1 MIWCVALCIRLTII
15 LISTTINTKRIPIQD
30 PADAL
35 ALFSRRAAASVFML
49 VIMTGVLLANLY
61 HLQVSGYS
69 KYVGRANNNRI
80 RIVPIPPNRGLIYDR
95 NGILLAKNV
104 PIYSLEIIPEKIAN
118 IELTLAKL
126 QTLFALS
133 DDDISDFKQAMKYSR
148 HFKSVSLVDQ
158 LTEKQVAMFS
168 VHKYQFPGVFVD
180 AFLERYYPYRENLT
194 HILGYVAKINDR
206 DIKRLKLQHKYKQYR
221 ATRTIGKLGIERSY
235 EDTLHGQSGF
245 AKVEVNNQ
253 GRVIRTLE
261 TVAPI
266 PGKDIKLNI
275 DINLQLYANK
285 LLTQKKID
293 PVTGKSVLKHKRGAL
308 VVLDPSDDSILAMVS
323 SPSYDP
329 NLFVHGISST
339 EYKALLADPD
349 RPLFNRVTLGTY
361 SPGST
366 AKPMIAAAA
375 LAEGVITPDTKRN
388 DSGWWRI
395 PNTNTRKWR
404 DDIRWGFGEVD
415 IYKAIEKSVNTYF
428 YPIAYDMGIDR
439 LSAWMNKFGYGL
451 PSGVDI
457 NEDSRAN
464 MPTREWKK
472 AHYKQSWYQGDTIP
486 IGIGQGYWTAT
497 PLQIAKATSV
507 VANKGLV
514 HRPHIVS
521 SIIENNV
528 DTPIPFDDFAK
539 LSSVTPETWNIVQ
552 EGMRRVLVTGTGRK
566 AFSHTAYV
574 AAGKSGTSQV
584 FGLAHGENYNA
595 EELTERLRDHALFTA
610 FAPLKSPKVLVTA
623 VLENGGWGRRAAPMV
638 RKIMD
643 YVLITPTLAPQS
655 AQIHKAT

>member
-1 MIWCVALCIRLTII
+1 MIK
-15 LISTTINTKRIPIQD
+15 KRIEIRDHQKE
-30 PADAL
+30 L
-35 ALFSRRAAASVFML
+35 TLFSRRAAASFVML
-49 VIMTGVLLANLY
+49 ILMTCILLVNLY
-61 HLQVSGYS
+61 HLQVSEYK
-69 KYVGRANNNRI
+69 KYIGRANNNRI
-80 RIVPIPPNRGLIYDR
+80 KIVPIAPNRGLIYDR
-95 NGILLAKNV
+95 NGVQLAKNI
-104 PIYSLEIIPEKIAN
+104 PIYSLEIIPEKIMD
-118 IELTLAKL
+118 IEPSLIKL
-126 QTLFALS
+126 QKMLGLS
-133 DDDISDFKQAMKYSR
+133 DNDIIKFKQSMKQTR
-148 HFKSVSLVDQ
+148 HFKSVTLVNQ
-158 LTEKQVAMFS
+158 LTEKQLALFT

-206 DIKRLKLQHKYKQYR
+206 DIKRLKQQHKYSQYK
-221 ATRTIGKLGIERSY
+221 ATRTIGKLGIERFY
-235 EDTLHGQSGF
+235 EDILHGQAGF
-245 AKVEVNNQ
+245 AKVEVNSQ
-253 GRVIRTLE
+253 GRVIRTIS
-261 TVAPI
+261 TVPPI

-285 LLTQKKID
+285 LLTEKKID
-293 PVTGKSVLKHKRGAL
+293 PTTGKSVLKHKRGAL
-308 VVLDPSDDSILAMVS
+308 VVLDPSDNSILAMVS

-329 NLFVHGISST
+329 NLFVHGISSAS
-339 EYKALLADPD
+339 YKALLSDPD

-375 LAEGVITPDTKRN
+375 LTTGVITPDTKRN
-388 DSGWWRI
+388 DAGWWQI
-395 PNTNTRKWR
+395 PNTKSRKWR

-439 LSAWMNKFGYGL
+439 LSVWMNKFGYGK

-464 MPTREWKK
+464 MPTREWKR
-472 AHYKQSWYQGDTIP
+472 AHYHQSWYQGDTIP

-514 HRPHIVS
+514 HRPHLIRSIV
-521 SIIENNV
+521 ENDV
-528 DTPIPFDDFAK
+528 DTDIAFKDFAK
-539 LSSVTPETWNIVQ
+539 MSSVKQATWNIVQ

-566 AFSHTAYV
+566 AFSHVPYV

-584 FGLAHGENYNA
+584 FGLAHGEDYNA
-595 EELTERLRDHALFTA
+595 EELAERLRDHALFTA
-610 FAPLKSPKVLVTA
+610 FAPLNSPKVLVTA

-643 YVLITPTLAPQS
+643 FVLVKPTLVQQS
-655 AQIHKAT
+655 AMHKTS

>member
-1 MIWCVALCIRLTII
+1 MIK
-15 LISTTINTKRIPIQD
+15 KRIQIENHEE
-30 PADAL
+30 AL
-35 ALFSRRAAASVFML
+35 ALFSHRALAAFCML
-49 VIMTGVLLANLY
+49 LLMMGVILANLY
-61 HLQVSGYS
+61 HLQVSSYR

-95 NGILLAKNV
+95 NGVLLAKNV
-104 PIYSLEIIPEKIAN
+104 PIYSLEIIPEKVIAMEP
-118 IELTLAKL
+118 ILIKL
-126 QTLFALS
+126 QQLMALT
-133 DDDISDFKQAMKYSR
+133 DEDIAKFKQAIKQTR
-148 HFKSVSLVDQ
+148 RFKSVTLISQ
-158 LTEKQVAMFS
+158 LTEQQAAIFAA
-168 VHKYQFPGVFVD
+168 HKHQFPGVFVD
-180 AFLERYYPYRENLT
+180 AFLERYYPYKENLT

-206 DIKRLKLQHKYKQYR
+206 DIKRLKQQHKYNQYK
-221 ATRTIGKLGIERSY
+221 AIRTIGKLGIERAY
-235 EDTLHGQSGF
+235 EETLHGKAGF

-253 GRVIRTLE
+253 GRVIRTFE

-266 PGKDIKLNI
+266 PGKDITLNI

-285 LLTQKKID
+285 LLTEKKND
-293 PVTGKSVLKHKRGAL
+293 PATGKPVLKHKRGAL
-308 VVLDPSDDSILAMVS
+308 VVLDPTDDSILAMVS

-329 NLFVHGISST
+329 NLFVHGISSAK
-339 EYKALLADPD
+339 YKALLSDPD

-388 DSGWWRI
+388 DAGWWQI
-395 PNTNTRKWR
+395 PNTKSRKWR

-439 LSAWMNKFGYGL
+439 LSTWMNKFGYGL
-451 PSGVDI
+451 PSGIDI
-457 NEDSRAN
+457 KEDSRAN
-464 MPTREWKK
+464 MPTREWKR
-472 AHYKQSWYQGDTIP
+472 AHYQQSWYQGDTIP

-507 VANKGLV
+507 IANKGQV
-514 HRPHIVS
+514 HRPHIVK
-521 SIIENNV
+521 SISKNSHN
-528 DTPIPFDDFAK
+528 DDKALIFEDFESISAVK
-539 LSSVTPETWNIVQ
+539 PKTWDIVQ

-566 AFSHTAYV
+566 AFANTAYN

-584 FGLAHGENYNA
+584 FGLAHDEQYNA
-595 EELTERLRDHALFTA
+595 EELAERLRDHALFTA
-610 FAPLKSPKVLVTA
+610 FAPLQSPKVLVTA

-643 YVLITPTLAPQS
+643 YVLIKPTLAPQS
-655 AQIHKAT
+655 TPLHKVH

>member
-1 MIWCVALCIRLTII
+1 MIKKRIEIRNHQEESALFWRRTVAAIVALVL
-15 LISTTINTKRIPIQD
+15 
-30 PADAL
+30 
-35 ALFSRRAAASVFML
+35 
-49 VIMTGVLLANLY
+49 MTGGLVANLY
-61 HLQVSGYS
+61 NLQVADYQ
-69 KYVGRANNNRI
+69 KYIVRANNNRI
-80 RIVPIPPNRGLIYDR
+80 KVVPIAPNRGLIYDR
-95 NGILLAKNV
+95 NGVLLAKNR
-104 PIYSLEIIPEKIAN
+104 PIYSLEIIPEKITD
-118 IELTLAKL
+118 IEPTLIKL
-126 QTLFALS
+126 QTMLGLS
-133 DDDISDFKQAMKYSR
+133 DNDISEFKQSMLHTR
-148 HFKSVSLVDQ
+148 RFKSVTFIEQ
-158 LTEKQVAMFS
+158 LTEAQMAIFS

-206 DIKRLKLQHKYKQYR
+206 DIKRLQQQHKYTHYK

-245 AKVEVNNQ
+245 ATVEVNNQ
-253 GRVIRTLE
+253 GRVIRTLN
-261 TVAPI
+261 TVPPI

-285 LLTQKKID
+285 LLTEKKID
-293 PVTGKSVLKHKRGAL
+293 PATGKAVLKHKRGAL

-329 NLFVHGISST
+329 NLFVHGISSAK
-339 EYKALLADPD
+339 YKALLADPD
-349 RPLFNRVTLGTY
+349 KPLFNRVTLGTY

-366 AKPMIAAAA
+366 AKPMIAVAA
-375 LAEGVITPDTKRN
+375 LTAGVITPDTKRN
-388 DSGWWRI
+388 DSGWWQI
-395 PNTNTRKWR
+395 PNTKSRKWR

-439 LSAWMNKFGYGL
+439 LSAWMNKFGYGV
-451 PSGVDI
+451 PSGIDI
-457 NEDSRAN
+457 HEDSRAN
-464 MPTREWKK
+464 MPTREWKR
-472 AHYKQSWYQGDTIP
+472 AHYRQAWYQGDTIP

-514 HRPHIVS
+514 HRPHIVK
-521 SIIENNV
+521 SILENDVETDIN
-528 DTPIPFDDFAK
+528 FNDFANM
-539 LSSVTPETWNIVQ
+539 SSVKQNSWNIVQ
-552 EGMRRVLVTGTGRK
+552 EGMRRVLVTGTGRQ
-566 AFSHTAYV
+566 AFSHVAYK

-584 FGLAHGENYNA
+584 FGLAHGEDYNA

-610 FAPLKSPKVLVTA
+610 FAPLNSPKVLVTA

-643 YVLITPTLAPQS
+643 YVLVKPTLVQQS
-655 AQIHKAT
+655 TLVHKLG

>member
-1 MIWCVALCIRLTII
+1 MVRNTVIKNN
-15 LISTTINTKRIPIQD
+15 LISNTAINKRIPID
-30 PADAL
+30 NPEEAFAI
-35 ALFSRRAAASVFML
+35 FSRRTAASVFMIVL
-49 VIMTGVLLANLY
+49 MTAVLLANLY
-61 HLQVSGYS
+61 HLQVSGYN
-69 KYVGRANNNRI
+69 KYIGRANNNRI

-104 PIYSLEIIPEKIAN
+104 PIYSLELIPEKIKN
-118 IELTLAKL
+118 IDVTLIKL
-126 QTLFALS
+126 QSLFGLT
-133 DDDISDFKQAMKYSR
+133 DDDISDFKQSMQHTR
-148 HFKSVSLVDQ
+148 HFKSVTLVDQ

-206 DIKRLKLQHKYKQYR
+206 DIKRLKQQNKYKQYR

-235 EDTLHGQSGF
+235 EETLHGQSGF
-245 AKVEVNNQ
+245 ATVEVNNQ

-266 PGKDIKLNI
+266 PGKDLKLNI
-275 DINLQLYANK
+275 DINLQVYANK

-308 VVLDPSDDSILAMVS
+308 VVLDPTDDSILAMVS

-339 EYKALLADPD
+339 EYKALLSDPD

-375 LAEGVITPDTKRN
+375 LAVGVITPDTKRN

-404 DDIRWGFGEVD
+404 DDVRWGFGEVD

-464 MPTREWKK
+464 MPTREWKR

-521 SIIENNV
+521 SIIENGV
-528 DTPIPFDDFAK
+528 DTAVTFDDFAK
-539 LSSVTPETWNIVQ
+539 LDSVTPATWDIVQ

-566 AFSHTAYV
+566 AFSNTAYV

-584 FGLAHGENYNA
+584 FGLAHGEQYNA

-643 YVLITPTLAPQS
+643 YVLVKPTLAPQS
-655 AQIHKAT
+655 TQIHKAS

>member
-1 MIWCVALCIRLTII
+1 MVIVIVIK
-15 LISTTINTKRIPIQD
+15 KRIEIRDHQKE
-30 PADAL
+30 L
-35 ALFSRRAAASVFML
+35 IIFSRRATAAFFMIL
-49 VIMTGVLLANLY
+49 LMTCILLINLY
-61 HLQVSGYS
+61 NLQVSGYN
-69 KYVGRANNNRI
+69 KYIRRANNNRI
-80 RIVPIPPNRGLIYDR
+80 KIVPIAPNRGLIYDR
-95 NGILLAKNV
+95 NGVQLAKNI
-104 PIYSLEIIPEKIAN
+104 PIYSLEIIPEKIID
-118 IELTLAKL
+118 IEPTLIKL
-126 QTLFALS
+126 QNMLGLS
-133 DDDISDFKQAMKYSR
+133 DNSIIEFKHSMTQTR
-148 HFKSVSLVDQ
+148 HFKSVTLVAQ
-158 LTEKQVAMFS
+158 LTEKQVATFS
-168 VHKYQFPGVFVD
+168 VHRHQFSGVFVD
-180 AFLERYYPYRENLT
+180 AFLVRYYPYRENLT

-206 DIKRLKLQHKYKQYR
+206 DIKRLKQQHRYKQYK

-235 EDTLHGQSGF
+235 EETLHGQSGF
-245 AKVEVNNQ
+245 ATVEVNNQ

-261 TVAPI
+261 TVPPI
-266 PGKDIKLNI
+266 PGKNIKLNI
-275 DINLQLYANK
+275 DINLQVYANK

-308 VVLDPSDDSILAMVS
+308 IVLDPSDGSILAMVS

-329 NLFVHGISST
+329 NLFVNGISSA
-339 EYKALLADPD
+339 EYKALLSDPD

-375 LAEGVITPDTKRN
+375 LTEGVITPDTKRN
-388 DSGWWRI
+388 DSGWWQI
-395 PNTNTRKWR
+395 PNTNSRKWR
-404 DDIRWGFGEVD
+404 DDVRWGFGEVD

-439 LSAWMNKFGYGL
+439 LSVWMNKFGYGL
-451 PSGVDI
+451 PSGIDI

-464 MPTREWKK
+464 MPTREWKR
-472 AHYKQSWYQGDTIP
+472 AHYHQSWYQGDTIP

-507 VANKGLV
+507 VANKGLL
-514 HRPHIVS
+514 HRPHIAR
-521 SIIENNV
+521 SIMEHDV
-528 DTPIPFDDFAK
+528 DAVIAFNDFAK
-539 LSSVTPETWNIVQ
+539 LDSVKPETWNIVQ

-566 AFSHTAYV
+566 AFSHVSYD

-584 FGLAHGENYNA
+584 FGLAHGEHYNA

-610 FAPLKSPKVLVTA
+610 FAPIKSPKVLVTA

-643 YVLITPTLAPQS
+643 YVLVKPTLQPQS
-655 AQIHKAT
+655 TLGHRGH

>member
-1 MIWCVALCIRLTII
+1 VIK
-15 LISTTINTKRIPIQD
+15 KRIEIRNYEEE
-30 PADAL
+30 L
-35 ALFSRRAAASVFML
+35 TLFSRRTVAAFYIVVL
-49 VIMTGVLLANLY
+49 MTGVLLANLY
-61 HLQVSGYS
+61 NLQVSGYQ
-69 KYVGRANNNRI
+69 KYIVRANNNRI
-80 RIVPIPPNRGLIYDR
+80 KVVPIVPNRGLIYDR
-95 NGILLAKNV
+95 NGRLLAKNV
-104 PIYSLEIIPEKIAN
+104 PIYSLEIIPEKITN
-118 IELTLAKL
+118 IEPTLIQL
-126 QTLFALS
+126 QNLLGLS
-133 DDDISDFKQAMKYSR
+133 DDNITEFKQSMKQTR
-148 HFKSVSLVDQ
+148 HFKSVTVVDQ
-158 LTEKQVAMFS
+158 LTEKQMAIFS

-206 DIKRLKLQHKYKQYR
+206 DIKRLKQQHKYTQYK

-245 AKVEVNNQ
+245 ATVEVNSQ
-253 GRVIRTLE
+253 GRVIRTLN
-261 TVAPI
+261 TVPPI

-285 LLTQKKID
+285 LLTEKKID
-293 PVTGKSVLKHKRGAL
+293 PTTGKSVLKHKRGAL
-308 VVLDPSDDSILAMVS
+308 VVLDPSDNSILAMVS

-329 NLFVHGISST
+329 NLFVHGISSAS
-339 EYKALLADPD
+339 YKALLADPD
-349 RPLFNRVTLGTY
+349 KPLFNRVTLGAY

-375 LAEGVITPDTKRN
+375 LTVGVITPDTKRN
-388 DSGWWRI
+388 DAGWWQI
-395 PNTNTRKWR
+395 PNTKTRKWR

-451 PSGVDI
+451 PSGIDI

-464 MPTREWKK
+464 MPTREWKR
-472 AHYKQSWYQGDTIP
+472 AHYHQSWYQGDTIP

-514 HRPHIVS
+514 HRPHIVR
-521 SIIENNV
+521 SIVDNGV
-528 DTPIPFDDFAK
+528 DTDIAFDDFAK
-539 LSSVTPETWNIVQ
+539 MGTVKKDTWNIIQ

-566 AFSHTAYV
+566 AFNHVPYN

-584 FGLAHGENYNA
+584 FGLAHGEHYNA

-610 FAPLKSPKVLVTA
+610 FAPLNSPKVLVTA

-643 YVLITPTLAPQS
+643 YVLVKPTLDQ
-655 AQIHKAT
+655 